1 MKTRSKAIL
10 AMAGIA
16 LVVLGL
22 VWPREEPVY
31 GMSVG
36 FLRYDQFPTVDYA
49 NSQPTNVL
57 CAFFGV
63 TNTGSSRIFCEIYK
77 RGYGGAFVDVVS
89 TNGWESV
96 FPPWRVFTS
105 RTYDL
110 DPSKGV
116 ACRTYELEPGQGVE
130 IPVQV
135 GANLPWRT
143 RFWFRPL
150 ANWEAIPNIY
160 ELVYRLPDW
169 FPLFA
174 WPDWQEVQTETVP
187 APGIRWPHH

>member
-16 LVVLGL
+16 LVVSGL
-22 VWPREEPVY
+22 LWPREEPSY

-36 FLRYDQFPTVDYA
+36 FLRYGQFPSVNYA
-49 NSQPTNVL
+49 TSQPTNVL

-63 TNTGSSRIFCEIYK
+63 TNTGNRRIFCEIHK

-89 TNGWESV
+89 TNGWEAI
-96 FPPWRVFTS
+96 FPPWRIFA
-105 RTYDL
+105 RGIYDF
-110 DPSKGV
+110 
-116 ACRTYELEPGQGVE
+116 EPGQGVE

-160 ELVYRLPDW
+160 ELAYRLPDW

-174 WPDWQEVQTETVP
+174 WPEWQEVQTETVP
-187 APGIRWPHH
+187 APGIRWPHP